1 MKHFYLSRIFSAAL
15 LAGLFMTQSAS
26 AQQKEYTD
34 GVFMLNEGS
43 FGNERATINFLDCNG
58 TWEYHLPITMNGETI
73 QLGTTGCYATIC
85 GEDMYIVCKKN
96 LNKHSDDD
104 LTFVVCDAKTMK
116 GKAVINT
123 IKTDGVIA
131 DGRAFLPMPNLK
143 KGYLSTTNGIYV
155 ISLEDYSILS
165 HIGGTVGDP
174 TTNNNQTGNMI
185 YRDGKV
191 YAVDK
196 KCGLFIIDAANDKLL
211 KTINN
216 EGEKG
221 TYCSIVEAKDGSIWL
236 TAGLK
241 AGGTADHIVK
251 FDPINETT
259 ENITLPSDVKQ
270 PTNNWGAWN
279 PDCFTASTTENALF
293 WNGATGPWSSGQHI
307 YKFDVDSR
315 KTTLLLD
322 FTTAEAPQPY
332 AYGAACRVNPDNGD
346 LYLSITK
353 GSAWGDESE
362 LRVYDTT
369 DGTMKAAYPMEKHYW
384 FPEMPVFSLKS
395 STNGITDTQTSADVR
410 EVARFTIDGKRINQP
425 QRGINIVKYSDGTV
439 KKVIVK

>member
-1 MKHFYLSRIFSAAL
+1 MKHFYLSRVFFAAL

-26 AQQKEYTD
+26 AQQKEYTA

-43 FGNERATINFLDCNG
+43 CGNERATINFLDCNG
-58 TWEYHLPITMNGETI
+58 NWEYRLPITMNGETI

-85 GEDMYIVCKKN
+85 GEDMYIVSKKMYVS
-96 LNKHSDDD
+96 KPDVSDP
-104 LTFVVCDAKTMK
+104 TFVVCDAKTMK
-116 GKAVINT
+116 GKAVINS
-123 IKTDGVIA
+123 IKTAYGAA

-143 KGYLSTTNGIYV
+143 KGYLSTTNGVYV
-155 ISLEDYSILS
+155 ISLEDYSVLS
-165 HIGGTVGDP
+165 QIEGTGGYT
-174 TTNNNQTGNMI
+174 NNQTGNMI

-191 YAVDK
+191 YAVDQT
-196 KCGLFIIDAANDKLL
+196 CGLFIIDAVNDKLL

-216 EGEKG
+216 EAEGS

-236 TAGLK
+236 TAGIK
-241 AGGTADHIVK
+241 AGGSVDHIVK
-251 FDPINETT
+251 FDPVNETT

-293 WNGATGPWSSGQHI
+293 WNGATGPWSNGQHI

-315 KTTLLLD
+315 TTTLLLD
-322 FTTAEAPQPY
+322 FTTAEAPLPY
-332 AYGAACRVNPDNGD
+332 VYGAACRVNPDNGN

-410 EVARFTIDGKRINQP
+410 EIARFTIDGKRINQP

>member
-1 MKHFYLSRIFSAAL
+1 MKHFYLSRIFLAAL

-43 FGNERATINFLDCNG
+43 YGNERATINFLDCNG
-58 TWEYHLPITMNGETI
+58 TWEYRLPITMNGETI

-85 GEDMYIVCKKN
+85 GDNMYIVSKKMN
-96 LNKHSDDD
+96 VSKPDESDP
-104 LTFVVCDAKTMK
+104 TFVVCDAKTMK
-116 GKAVINT
+116 GKAVINS
-123 IKTDGVIA
+123 IKTAYGAA

-143 KGYLSTTNGIYV
+143 KGYLSTTNGVYV
-155 ISLEDYSILS
+155 ISLENYTVLS
-165 HIGGTVGDP
+165 QIDGTGGYT
-174 TTNNNQTGNMI
+174 NNQTGNMI

-216 EGEKG
+216 EGEEG

-236 TAGLK
+236 TAGKK
-241 AGGTADHIVK
+241 AGGSADHIVK
-251 FDPINETT
+251 FDPVNETT

-293 WNGATGPWSSGQHI
+293 WNGETGSWSNNGQYI

-315 KTTLLLD
+315 TTTLLLD

-332 AYGAACRVNPDNGD
+332 VYGAACRVNPDNGD

-353 GSAWGDESE
+353 GSAWGNESE

-369 DGTMKAAYPMEKHYW
+369 DGTMKTAYPMEKHYW
-384 FPEMPVFSLKS
+384 YPEMPVFSLKS
-395 STNGITDTQTSADVR
+395 STNGITGTQTSADVR
-410 EVARFTIDGKRINQP
+410 EIARFTIDGKRINQP

>member
-1 MKHFYLSRIFSAAL
+1 MKHFYLSRVFFAAL

-58 TWEYHLPITMNGETI
+58 NWEYRLPITMNGETI

-85 GEDMYIVCKKN
+85 GDNMYIVSKKMN
-96 LNKHSDDD
+96 ASKPDVSDP
-104 LTFVVCDAKTMK
+104 TFVVCDAKTMK
-116 GKAVINT
+116 GKAVINI
-123 IKTDGVIA
+123 IKTDVGAA

-143 KGYLSTTNGIYV
+143 KGYLSTTNGVYV
-155 ISLEDYSILS
+155 ISLENYTVLS
-165 HIGGTVGDP
+165 QIDGTGGYT
-174 TTNNNQTGNMI
+174 NNQTGNMI

-191 YAVDK
+191 YAVDQE
-196 KCGLFIIDAANDKLL
+196 CGLFIIDAANDKLL

-216 EGEKG
+216 EAEGS

-236 TAGLK
+236 TAGKK
-241 AGGTADHIVK
+241 AGGSADHIVK
-251 FDPINETT
+251 FDPVSETT
-259 ENITLPSDVKQ
+259 EEITLPSDVKQ

-293 WNGATGPWSSGQHI
+293 WNGATSAWYNGQHI

-315 KTTLLLD
+315 TTTLLLD

-332 AYGAACRVNPDNGD
+332 VYGAACRVNPDNGN

-395 STNGITDTQTSADVR
+395 STNGITGTQTSADIR
-410 EVARFTIDGKRINQP
+410 EIARFTIDGKRINQP
-425 QRGINIVKYSDGTV
+425 QRGVNIVKYSDGTV

>member
-1 MKHFYLSRIFSAAL
+1 MKHFYLSRIFLAAL

-43 FGNERATINFLDCNG
+43 YGNERATINFLDCNG
-58 TWEYHLPITMNGETI
+58 TWEYRLPITMNGETI

-85 GEDMYIVCKKN
+85 GDNMYIVSKKMN
-96 LNKHSDDD
+96 VSKPDKSDP
-104 LTFVVCDAKTMK
+104 TFVVCDAKTMK
-116 GKAVINT
+116 GKAVINS
-123 IKTDGVIA
+123 IKTAYGAA

-143 KGYLSTTNGIYV
+143 KGYLSTTNGVYV
-155 ISLEDYSILS
+155 ISLENYTVLS
-165 HIGGTVGDP
+165 QIDGTGGYT
-174 TTNNNQTGNMI
+174 NNQTGNMI

-216 EGEKG
+216 EGEEG

-236 TAGLK
+236 TAGKK
-241 AGGTADHIVK
+241 AGGSADHIVK
-251 FDPINETT
+251 FDPVNETT

-293 WNGATGPWSSGQHI
+293 WNGETGSWSNNGQYI

-315 KTTLLLD
+315 TTTLLLD

-332 AYGAACRVNPDNGD
+332 VYGAACRVNPDNGD

-353 GSAWGDESE
+353 GSAWGNESE

-369 DGTMKAAYPMEKHYW
+369 DGTMKTAYPMEKHYW
-384 FPEMPVFSLKS
+384 YPEMPVFSLKS
-395 STNGITDTQTSADVR
+395 STNGITGTQTSADVR
-410 EVARFTIDGKRINQP
+410 EIARFTIDGKRINQP

-439 KKVIVK
+439 KKVVVK

>member
-1 MKHFYLSRIFSAAL
+1 
-15 LAGLFMTQSAS
+15 
-26 AQQKEYTD
+26 
-34 GVFMLNEGS
+34 
-43 FGNERATINFLDCNG
+43 
-58 TWEYHLPITMNGETI
+58 
-73 QLGTTGCYATIC
+73 
-85 GEDMYIVCKKN
+85 
-96 LNKHSDDD
+96 
-104 LTFVVCDAKTMK
+104 
-116 GKAVINT
+116 
-123 IKTDGVIA
+123 
-131 DGRAFLPMPNLK
+131 
-143 KGYLSTTNGIYV
+143 
-155 ISLEDYSILS
+155 
-165 HIGGTVGDP
+165 
-174 TTNNNQTGNMI
+174 MI

-216 EGEKG
+216 EGEEG

-236 TAGLK
+236 TAGKK
-241 AGGTADHIVK
+241 AGGSADHIVK
-251 FDPINETT
+251 FDPVNETT

-293 WNGATGPWSSGQHI
+293 WNGETGSWSNNGQYI

-315 KTTLLLD
+315 TTTLLLD

-332 AYGAACRVNPDNGD
+332 VYGAACRVNPDNGD

-353 GSAWGDESE
+353 GSAWGNESE

-369 DGTMKAAYPMEKHYW
+369 DGTMKTAYPMEKHYW
-384 FPEMPVFSLKS
+384 YPEMPVFSLKS
-395 STNGITDTQTSADVR
+395 STNGITGTQTSADVR
-410 EVARFTIDGKRINQP
+410 EIARFTIDGKRINQP

-439 KKVIVK
+439 KKVVVK

>member
-34 GVFMLNEGS
+34 GVFMLNEGQ
-43 FGNERATINFLDCNG
+43 FGKERATINFLDCNG
-58 TWEYHLPITMNGETI
+58 TWEYRLPITMNGETI

-85 GEDMYIVCKKN
+85 GEDMYIVSKKMN
-96 LNKHSDDD
+96 VSKPDVSDP
-104 LTFVVCDAKTMK
+104 TFVVCDAKTMK
-116 GKAVINT
+116 GKAVINS
-123 IKTDGVIA
+123 IKTAYGAA

-143 KGYLSTTNGIYV
+143 KGYLSTTNGVYV
-155 ISLEDYSILS
+155 ISLEDYSVLS
-165 HIGGTVGDP
+165 QIEGTGGYT
-174 TTNNNQTGNMI
+174 NNQTGNMI

-191 YAVDK
+191 YAVDQT
-196 KCGLFIIDAANDKLL
+196 CGLFIIDAVNDKLL

-216 EGEKG
+216 EAEGS

-236 TAGLK
+236 TAGIK
-241 AGGTADHIVK
+241 AGGSVDHIVK
-251 FDPINETT
+251 FDPVNETT

-293 WNGATGPWSSGQHI
+293 WNGATGLWSNGQHI

-315 KTTLLLD
+315 TTTLLLD

-332 AYGAACRVNPDNGD
+332 AYGAACRVNPDNGN

-369 DGTMKAAYPMEKHYW
+369 DGTMKAAYPMERHYW

-395 STNGITDTQTSADVR
+395 STNGITGTQTSADIR
-410 EVARFTIDGKRINQP
+410 EIARFTIDGKRINQP

>member
-1 MKHFYLSRIFSAAL
+1 MKHFYLSRVFFAAL

-43 FGNERATINFLDCNG
+43 YGNERATINFLDCNG
-58 TWEYHLPITMNGETI
+58 TWEYRLPITMNGETI

-85 GEDMYIVCKKN
+85 GDNMYIVSKKMN
-96 LNKHSDDD
+96 VSKPDESDP
-104 LTFVVCDAKTMK
+104 TFVVCDAKTMK
-116 GKAVINT
+116 GKAVINS
-123 IKTDGVIA
+123 IKTAYGAA

-143 KGYLSTTNGIYV
+143 KGYLSTTNGVYV
-155 ISLEDYSILS
+155 ISLENYTVLS
-165 HIGGTVGDP
+165 QIDGTGGYT
-174 TTNNNQTGNMI
+174 NNQTGNMI

-216 EGEKG
+216 EGEEG

-236 TAGLK
+236 TAGKK
-241 AGGTADHIVK
+241 AGGSADHIVK
-251 FDPINETT
+251 FDPVNETT

-293 WNGATGPWSSGQHI
+293 WNGETGSWSNNGQYI

-315 KTTLLLD
+315 TTTLLLD

-332 AYGAACRVNPDNGD
+332 VYGAACRVNPDNGD

-353 GSAWGDESE
+353 GSAWGNESE

-369 DGTMKAAYPMEKHYW
+369 DGTMKTAYPMEKHYW
-384 FPEMPVFSLKS
+384 YPEMPVFSLKS
-395 STNGITDTQTSADVR
+395 STNGITGTQTSADVR
-410 EVARFTIDGKRINQP
+410 EIARFTIDGKRINQP

-439 KKVIVK
+439 KKVVVK

>member
-1 MKHFYLSRIFSAAL
+1 MKHFYLTRVFFAAL
-15 LAGLFMTQSAS
+15 LAGLFMTQNAS

-34 GVFMLNEGS
+34 GIFMLNEGS
-43 FGNERATINFLDCNG
+43 YGNERATINFLDCNG
-58 TWEYHLPITMNGETI
+58 TWEYRLPITMNGETI

-85 GEDMYIVCKKN
+85 GEDMYIVSKKMAT
-96 LNKHSDDD
+96 NKPDESDP
-104 LTFVVCDAKTMK
+104 TFIVCNAKTMK
-116 GKAVINT
+116 GKAVINS
-123 IKTDGVIA
+123 IKADGVAA
-131 DGRAFLPMPNLK
+131 DGRAFLPMPSLK
-143 KGYLSTTNGIYV
+143 KGYLSTTNGVYV
-155 ISLEDYSILS
+155 ISLENYSVLS
-165 HIGGTVGDP
+165 QIEGTGGY
-174 TTNNNQTGNMI
+174 TNNETGNMI

-196 KCGLFIIDAANDKLL
+196 ECGLFIIDAVNDKLL

-216 EGEKG
+216 EAEGS

-236 TAGLK
+236 TAGIK
-241 AGGTADHIVK
+241 KGGSVDHIVK
-251 FDPINETT
+251 FDPVNETT

-279 PDCFTASTTENALF
+279 SDCFTASTTENALF
-293 WNGATGPWSSGQHI
+293 WNGATSAWSNGQHI

-315 KTTLLLD
+315 KATLLLD
-322 FTTAEAPQPY
+322 FTTADAPQPY
-332 AYGAACRVNPDNGD
+332 VYGAACRVNPDNGN

-384 FPEMPVFSLKS
+384 YPGMPVFSLKS
-395 STNGITDTQTSADVR
+395 STNGITGTHTSADVR
-410 EVARFTIDGKRINQP
+410 EIARFTIDGKRINQP

-439 KKVIVK
+439 KKVVVK

>member
-1 MKHFYLSRIFSAAL
+1 MKHFYLSRVFFAAL

-43 FGNERATINFLDCNG
+43 YGNERATINFLDCNG
-58 TWEYHLPITMNGETI
+58 TWEYRLPITMNGETI

-85 GEDMYIVCKKN
+85 GDNMYIVSKKKN
-96 LNKHSDDD
+96 VSKPDESDP
-104 LTFVVCDAKTMK
+104 TFVVCDAKTMK
-116 GKAVINT
+116 GKAVINS
-123 IKTDGVIA
+123 IKTAYGAA

-143 KGYLSTTNGIYV
+143 KGYLSTTNGVYV
-155 ISLEDYSILS
+155 ISLENYTVLS
-165 HIGGTVGDP
+165 QIDGTGGYT
-174 TTNNNQTGNMI
+174 NNQTGNMI

-216 EGEKG
+216 EGEEG

-236 TAGLK
+236 TAGKK
-241 AGGTADHIVK
+241 AGGSADHIVK
-251 FDPINETT
+251 FDPVNETT

-293 WNGATGPWSSGQHI
+293 WNGETGSWSNNGQYI

-315 KTTLLLD
+315 TTTLLLD

-332 AYGAACRVNPDNGD
+332 VYGAACRVNPDNGD

-353 GSAWGDESE
+353 GSAWGNESE

-369 DGTMKAAYPMEKHYW
+369 DGTMKTAYPMEKHYW
-384 FPEMPVFSLKS
+384 YPEMPVFSLKS
-395 STNGITDTQTSADVR
+395 STNGITGTQTSADVR
-410 EVARFTIDGKRINQP
+410 EIARFTIDGKRINQP

-439 KKVIVK
+439 KKVVVK

>member
-1 MKHFYLSRIFSAAL
+1 MKHFYLSRIFLAAL

-43 FGNERATINFLDCNG
+43 YGNERATINFLDCNG
-58 TWEYHLPITMNGETI
+58 TWEYRLPITMNGETI

-85 GEDMYIVCKKN
+85 GDNMYIVSKKMN
-96 LNKHSDDD
+96 VSKPDESDP
-104 LTFVVCDAKTMK
+104 TFVVCDAKTMK
-116 GKAVINT
+116 GKAVINS
-123 IKTDGVIA
+123 IKTAYGAA

-143 KGYLSTTNGIYV
+143 KGYLSTTNGVYV
-155 ISLEDYSILS
+155 ISLENYTVLS
-165 HIGGTVGDP
+165 QIDGTGGYT
-174 TTNNNQTGNMI
+174 NNQTGNML

-216 EGEKG
+216 EGEEG

-236 TAGLK
+236 TAGKK
-241 AGGTADHIVK
+241 AGGSADHIVK
-251 FDPINETT
+251 FDPVNETT

-293 WNGATGPWSSGQHI
+293 WNGETGSWSNNGQYI
-307 YKFDVDSR
+307 YKFDVDNR
-315 KTTLLLD
+315 TTTLLLD

-332 AYGAACRVNPDNGD
+332 VYGAACRVNPDNGD

-369 DGTMKAAYPMEKHYW
+369 DGTMKTAYPMEKHYW
-384 FPEMPVFSLKS
+384 YPEMPVFSLKS
-395 STNGITDTQTSADVR
+395 STNGITGTQTSADVR
-410 EVARFTIDGKRINQP
+410 EIARFTIDGKRINQP

-439 KKVIVK
+439 KKVVVK

>member
-1 MKHFYLSRIFSAAL
+1 
-15 LAGLFMTQSAS
+15 
-26 AQQKEYTD
+26 
-34 GVFMLNEGS
+34 
-43 FGNERATINFLDCNG
+43 
-58 TWEYHLPITMNGETI
+58 
-73 QLGTTGCYATIC
+73 
-85 GEDMYIVCKKN
+85 
-96 LNKHSDDD
+96 
-104 LTFVVCDAKTMK
+104 
-116 GKAVINT
+116 
-123 IKTDGVIA
+123 
-131 DGRAFLPMPNLK
+131 MPNLK
-143 KGYLSTTNGIYV
+143 KGYLSTTNGVYV
-155 ISLEDYSILS
+155 ISLENYTVLS
-165 HIGGTVGDP
+165 QIDGTGGYT
-174 TTNNNQTGNMI
+174 NNQTGNMI

-191 YAVDK
+191 YAVDQE
-196 KCGLFIIDAANDKLL
+196 CGLFIIDAANDKLL

-216 EGEKG
+216 EAEGS

-236 TAGLK
+236 TAGIK
-241 AGGTADHIVK
+241 KGGSVDHIVK
-251 FDPINETT
+251 FDPVNETT

-293 WNGATGPWSSGQHI
+293 WNGATGPWSNGQHI

-315 KTTLLLD
+315 TATLLLD
-322 FTTAEAPQPY
+322 FTTAAAPKPY

-395 STNGITDTQTSADVR
+395 STNGITDTQISADIR
-410 EVARFTIDGKRINQP
+410 EIARFTIDGKRINQP
-425 QRGINIVKYSDGTV
+425 QRGVNIVKYSDGTV
-439 KKVIVK
+439 KKVVVK

>member
-1 MKHFYLSRIFSAAL
+1 MN
-15 LAGLFMTQSAS
+15 AS
-26 AQQKEYTD
+26 KPD
-34 GVFMLNEGS
+34 V
-43 FGNERATINFLDCNG
+43 
-58 TWEYHLPITMNGETI
+58 
-73 QLGTTGCYATIC
+73 
-85 GEDMYIVCKKN
+85 
-96 LNKHSDDD
+96 SDP
-104 LTFVVCDAKTMK
+104 TFVVCDAKTMK
-116 GKAVINT
+116 GKAVINS
-123 IKTDGVIA
+123 IKTDVGAA

-143 KGYLSTTNGIYV
+143 KGYLSTTNGVYV
-155 ISLEDYSILS
+155 ISLENYTVLS
-165 HIGGTVGDP
+165 QIDGTGGYT
-174 TTNNNQTGNMI
+174 NNQTGNMI

-191 YAVDK
+191 YAVDQE
-196 KCGLFIIDAANDKLL
+196 CGLFIIDAANDKLL

-216 EGEKG
+216 EAEGS

-236 TAGLK
+236 TAGMK
-241 AGGTADHIVK
+241 AGGSADHIVK
-251 FDPINETT
+251 FDPVNETT

-293 WNGATGPWSSGQHI
+293 WNGATGKYSNGQHI
-307 YKFDVDSR
+307 YKFDVDNR
-315 KTTLLLD
+315 TTTLLLD
-322 FTTAEAPQPY
+322 FTTAEAPLPY
-332 AYGAACRVNPDNGD
+332 VYGAACRVNPDNGN

-395 STNGITDTQTSADVR
+395 STNGITGTQTSADIR
-410 EVARFTIDGKRINQP
+410 EIARYTIDGKRINQP
-425 QRGINIVKYSDGTV
+425 QRGVNIVKYSDGTV

>member
-1 MKHFYLSRIFSAAL
+1 MKHFYLSRVFFAAL

-43 FGNERATINFLDCNG
+43 YGNERATINFLDCNG
-58 TWEYHLPITMNGETI
+58 TWEYRLPITMNGETI

-85 GEDMYIVCKKN
+85 GDNMYIVSKKKN
-96 LNKHSDDD
+96 VSKPDESDP
-104 LTFVVCDAKTMK
+104 TFVVCDAKTMK
-116 GKAVINT
+116 GKAVINS
-123 IKTDGVIA
+123 IKTAYGAA

-143 KGYLSTTNGIYV
+143 KGYLSTTNGVYV
-155 ISLEDYSILS
+155 ISLENYTVLS
-165 HIGGTVGDP
+165 QIDGTGGYT
-174 TTNNNQTGNMI
+174 NNQTGNMI

-216 EGEKG
+216 EGEEG

-236 TAGLK
+236 TAGKK
-241 AGGTADHIVK
+241 AGGSADHIVK
-251 FDPINETT
+251 FDPVNETT

-293 WNGATGPWSSGQHI
+293 WNGETGSWSNNGQYI

-315 KTTLLLD
+315 TTTLLLD

-332 AYGAACRVNPDNGD
+332 VYGAACRVNPDNGD

-353 GSAWGDESE
+353 GSAWGNESE

-369 DGTMKAAYPMEKHYW
+369 DGTMKTAYPMEKHYW
-384 FPEMPVFSLKS
+384 YPEMPVFSLKS
-395 STNGITDTQTSADVR
+395 STNGITGTQTSADVR

-439 KKVIVK
+439 KKVVVK

>member
-43 FGNERATINFLDCNG
+43 YGKERATINFLDCNG
-58 TWEYHLPITMNGETI
+58 TWEYRLPITMNGETI

-85 GEDMYIVCKKN
+85 GEDMYIVSKKMSVS
-96 LNKHSDDD
+96 KPDVSDP
-104 LTFVVCDAKTMK
+104 TFVVCDAKTMK
-116 GKAVINT
+116 GKAVINS
-123 IKTDGVIA
+123 IKTAYGAA

-293 WNGATGPWSSGQHI
+293 WNGATGPWSSGHHI

-315 KTTLLLD
+315 KTTL
-322 FTTAEAPQPY
+322 
-332 AYGAACRVNPDNGD
+332 
-346 LYLSITK
+346 
-353 GSAWGDESE
+353 
-362 LRVYDTT
+362 
-369 DGTMKAAYPMEKHYW
+369 
-384 FPEMPVFSLKS
+384 
-395 STNGITDTQTSADVR
+395 
-410 EVARFTIDGKRINQP
+410 
-425 QRGINIVKYSDGTV
+425 
-439 KKVIVK
+439 

>member
-1 MKHFYLSRIFSAAL
+1 MKHFYLSRIFLAAL

-43 FGNERATINFLDCNG
+43 YGNERATINFLDCNG
-58 TWEYHLPITMNGETI
+58 TWEYRLPITMNGETI

-85 GEDMYIVCKKN
+85 GDNMYIVSKKMN
-96 LNKHSDDD
+96 VSKPDESDP
-104 LTFVVCDAKTMK
+104 TFVVCDAKTMK
-116 GKAVINT
+116 GKAVINS
-123 IKTDGVIA
+123 IKTAYGAA

-143 KGYLSTTNGIYV
+143 KGYLSTTNGVYV
-155 ISLEDYSILS
+155 ISLENYTVLS
-165 HIGGTVGDP
+165 QIDGTGGYT
-174 TTNNNQTGNMI
+174 NNQTGNMI

-216 EGEKG
+216 EGEEG

-236 TAGLK
+236 TAGKK
-241 AGGTADHIVK
+241 AGGSADHIVK
-251 FDPINETT
+251 FDPVNETT

-293 WNGATGPWSSGQHI
+293 WNGETGSWSNNGQYI

-315 KTTLLLD
+315 TTTLLLD

-332 AYGAACRVNPDNGD
+332 VYGAACRVNPDNGD

-353 GSAWGDESE
+353 GSAWGNESE

-369 DGTMKAAYPMEKHYW
+369 DGTMKTAYPMEKHYW
-384 FPEMPVFSLKS
+384 YPEMPVFSLKS
-395 STNGITDTQTSADVR
+395 STNGITGTQTSADVR
-410 EVARFTIDGKRINQP
+410 EIARFTIDGKRINQP
-425 QRGINIVKYSDGTV
+425 QRGINIVKFSDGTV
-439 KKVIVK
+439 KKVVVK

>member
-1 MKHFYLSRIFSAAL
+1 MKHFYLSRVFFAAL

-43 FGNERATINFLDCNG
+43 YGNERATINFLDCNG
-58 TWEYHLPITMNGETI
+58 TWEYRLPITMNGETI

-85 GEDMYIVCKKN
+85 GDNMYIVSKKMN
-96 LNKHSDDD
+96 VSKPDESDP
-104 LTFVVCDAKTMK
+104 TFVVCDAKTMK
-116 GKAVINT
+116 GKAVINS
-123 IKTDGVIA
+123 IKTAYGAA

-143 KGYLSTTNGIYV
+143 KGYLSTTNGVYV
-155 ISLEDYSILS
+155 ISLENYTVLS
-165 HIGGTVGDP
+165 QIDGTGGYT
-174 TTNNNQTGNMI
+174 NNQTGNMI

-216 EGEKG
+216 EGEEG

-236 TAGLK
+236 TAGKK
-241 AGGTADHIVK
+241 AGGSADHIVK
-251 FDPINETT
+251 FDPVNETT

-293 WNGATGPWSSGQHI
+293 WNGETGSWSNNGQYI

-315 KTTLLLD
+315 TTTLLLD

-332 AYGAACRVNPDNGD
+332 VYGAACRVNPDNGD
-346 LYLSITK
+346 LYLSITR
-353 GSAWGDESE
+353 GSAGGNESE

-369 DGTMKAAYPMEKHYW
+369 DGTMKTAYPMEKHYW
-384 FPEMPVFSLKS
+384 YPEMPVFSLKS
-395 STNGITDTQTSADVR
+395 STNGITGTQTSADVR
-410 EVARFTIDGKRINQP
+410 EIARFTIDGKRINQP

>member
-1 MKHFYLSRIFSAAL
+1 MKHFYLSRIFLAAL

-43 FGNERATINFLDCNG
+43 YGNERATINFLDCNG
-58 TWEYHLPITMNGETI
+58 TWEYRLPITMNGETI

-85 GEDMYIVCKKN
+85 GDNMYIVSKKMN
-96 LNKHSDDD
+96 VSKPDESDP
-104 LTFVVCDAKTMK
+104 TFVVCDAKTMK
-116 GKAVINT
+116 GKAVINS
-123 IKTDGVIA
+123 IKTAYGAA

-143 KGYLSTTNGIYV
+143 KGYLSTTNGVYV
-155 ISLEDYSILS
+155 ISLENYTVLS
-165 HIGGTVGDP
+165 QIDGTGGYT
-174 TTNNNQTGNMI
+174 NNQTGNMI

-216 EGEKG
+216 EGEEG

-236 TAGLK
+236 TAGKK
-241 AGGTADHIVK
+241 AGGSADHIVK
-251 FDPINETT
+251 FDPVNETT

-293 WNGATGPWSSGQHI
+293 WNGETGSWSNNGQYI

-315 KTTLLLD
+315 TTTLLLD

-332 AYGAACRVNPDNGD
+332 VYGAACRVNPDNGD

-353 GSAWGDESE
+353 GSAWGNESE

-369 DGTMKAAYPMEKHYW
+369 DGTMKTAYPMKMHYW
-384 FPEMPVFSLKS
+384 YPEMPVFSLKS
-395 STNGITDTQTSADVR
+395 STNGITGTQTSADVR
-410 EVARFTIDGKRINQP
+410 EIARFTIDGKRINQP

-439 KKVIVK
+439 KKVVVK

>member
-1 MKHFYLSRIFSAAL
+1 MKHFYLSRVFFAAL

-58 TWEYHLPITMNGETI
+58 NWEYRLPITMNGETI

-85 GEDMYIVCKKN
+85 GDNMYIVSKKMN
-96 LNKHSDDD
+96 ASKPDVSDP
-104 LTFVVCDAKTMK
+104 TFVVCDAKTMK
-116 GKAVINT
+116 GKAVINS
-123 IKTDGVIA
+123 IKTDVGAA

-143 KGYLSTTNGIYV
+143 KGYLSTTNGVYV
-155 ISLEDYSILS
+155 ISLENYTVLS
-165 HIGGTVGDP
+165 QIDGTGGYT
-174 TTNNNQTGNMI
+174 NNQTGNMI

-191 YAVDK
+191 YAVDQE
-196 KCGLFIIDAANDKLL
+196 CGLFIIDAANDKLL

-216 EGEKG
+216 EAEGS

-236 TAGLK
+236 TAGKK
-241 AGGTADHIVK
+241 AGGSADHIVK
-251 FDPINETT
+251 FDPVSETT
-259 ENITLPSDVKQ
+259 EEITLPSDVKQ

-293 WNGATGPWSSGQHI
+293 WNGATSAWYNGQHI

-315 KTTLLLD
+315 TTTLLLD

-332 AYGAACRVNPDNGD
+332 VYGAACRVNPDNGN

-369 DGTMKAAYPMEKHYW
+369 DGTMKTAYPMEKHYW
-384 FPEMPVFSLKS
+384 YPEMPVFSLKS
-395 STNGITDTQTSADVR
+395 STNGITGTQTSADVR
-410 EVARFTIDGKRINQP
+410 EIARFTIDGKRINQP
-425 QRGINIVKYSDGTV
+425 QRGVNIVKYSDGTV

>member
-1 MKHFYLSRIFSAAL
+1 MKHFYLTRVCFAAL

-34 GVFMLNEGS
+34 GIFMLNEGS
-43 FGNERATINFLDCNG
+43 YGKERATINFLDCNS
-58 TWEYHLPITMNGETI
+58 TWEYRLPITMNGETI

-85 GEDMYIVCKKN
+85 GEDMYIVSKKMN
-96 LNKHSDDD
+96 VSKPDDSDPT
-104 LTFVVCDAKTMK
+104 LVVCDAKTMK
-116 GKAVINT
+116 GKAVINS
-123 IKTDGVIA
+123 IKTAYGAA
-131 DGRAFLPMPNLK
+131 DGRAFLPVPSLK
-143 KGYLSTTNGIYV
+143 KGYLSTTNGVYV
-155 ISLEDYSILS
+155 ISLEDYSVLS
-165 HIGGTVGDP
+165 QIEGTGGY
-174 TTNNNQTGNMI
+174 TNNETGNMI

-196 KCGLFIIDAANDKLL
+196 KCGLFIIDTVNDKLL

-216 EGEKG
+216 EADGS

-241 AGGTADHIVK
+241 KGGSVDHIVK
-251 FDPINETT
+251 FDPENETT

-293 WNGATGPWSSGQHI
+293 WNGATGAWSNGQHI

-315 KTTLLLD
+315 KATLLLD
-322 FTTAEAPQPY
+322 FTTAADKPY
-332 AYGAACRVNPDNGD
+332 VYGAACRVNPDNGN

-384 FPEMPVFSLKS
+384 YPEMPVFSLKS
-395 STNGITDTQTSADVR
+395 STNGITGTQTSADVR
-410 EVARFTIDGKRINQP
+410 EVARFTIDGKRISQP
-425 QRGINIVKYSDGTV
+425 QRGVNIVKYSDGTV
-439 KKVIVK
+439 KKVVVK

>member
-1 MKHFYLSRIFSAAL
+1 MKHFYLSRVFFAAL

-58 TWEYHLPITMNGETI
+58 NWEYRLPITMNGETI

-85 GEDMYIVCKKN
+85 GDNMYIVSKKMN
-96 LNKHSDDD
+96 ASKPDVSDP
-104 LTFVVCDAKTMK
+104 TFVVCDAKTMK
-116 GKAVINT
+116 GKAVINS
-123 IKTDGVIA
+123 IKTDVGAA

-143 KGYLSTTNGIYV
+143 KGYLSTTNGVYV
-155 ISLEDYSILS
+155 ISLENYTVLS
-165 HIGGTVGDP
+165 QIDGTGGYT
-174 TTNNNQTGNMI
+174 NNQTGNMI

-191 YAVDK
+191 YAVDQE
-196 KCGLFIIDAANDKLL
+196 CGLFIIDAANDKLL

-216 EGEKG
+216 EAEGS

-236 TAGLK
+236 TAGKK
-241 AGGTADHIVK
+241 AGGSADHIVK
-251 FDPINETT
+251 FDPVSETT
-259 ENITLPSDVKQ
+259 EEITLPSDVKQ

-293 WNGATGPWSSGQHI
+293 WNGATSAWYNGQHI

-315 KTTLLLD
+315 TTTLLLD

-332 AYGAACRVNPDNGD
+332 VYGAACRVNPDNGN

-395 STNGITDTQTSADVR
+395 STNGITGTQTSADIR
-410 EVARFTIDGKRINQP
+410 EIARFTIDGKRINQP